1 MKERTKQKRVRKELP
16 TAIKLILILV
26 FSFAFLGFGICV
38 GFLINAFIDQ
48 SIEEILAHAI
58 ITTLVGIV
66 YMAILIILIR
76 DSDSE
81 KVKSRKWY
89 VNCIL
94 ISCTLNL
101 IITAITV
108 FTLGSYGSEIN
119 YLIGFAIFPFIG
131 ICTTPNIV
139 KHVKKDTESWKKI
152 FYKNGNLY
160 TIKNS
165 PDYYRVKAPVEFEQ
179 KILSAVRKHQILN
192 VLVVIG
198 VMLVIVFLG
207 INYMTRDHSYTDNLI
222 KNLIITRNRRN
233 FGFILF
239 MMIFFLAFA
248 IPIIAYYVSNA
259 LKKIR
264 VVRDHEYI
272 AYHAIVPSVNNGRIG
287 IYHKGKQ
294 FTYKYCTCVGI
305 KEKEVKD
312 TKAIL
317 VFVPDDVF
325 LFPENEEYRGER
337 YEKSN

>member
-1 MKERTKQKRVRKELP
+1 MKKDRKPRKELP
-16 TAIKLILILV
+16 LALNVILV
-26 FSFAFLGFGICV
+26 LLFTVVFLGLGVCN
-38 GFLINAFIDQ
+38 GFLINAFINQ
-48 SIEEILAHAI
+48 RTEEILANAF
-58 ITTLVGIV
+58 ITLLVGIV

-76 DSDSE
+76 NSDSE
-81 KVKSRKWY
+81 NVKPFKWY
-89 VNCIL
+89 INCIL
-94 ISCTLNL
+94 ISFTLNL

-139 KHVKKDTESWKKI
+139 KHVKNDTASWKKI

-165 PDYYRVKAPVEFEQ
+165 PDYYRVKAPVEFEK

-207 INYMTRDHSYTDNLI
+207 INYMIRDHSYTDNLI
-222 KNLIITRNRRN
+222 KKLIITRNRRN
-233 FGFILF
+233 FGFIF
-239 MMIFFLAFA
+239 CMMIFFLAFA

-294 FTYKYCTCVGI
+294 FTYKYCICVGI
-305 KEKEVKD
+305 KEKEVKE

>member
-1 MKERTKQKRVRKELP
+1 MKKDRKPRKELP
-16 TAIKLILILV
+16 LALNVILV
-26 FSFAFLGFGICV
+26 LLFTVVFLGLGVCN
-38 GFLINAFIDQ
+38 GFLINALINQ
-48 SIEEILAHAI
+48 RTEEILASAF
-58 ITTLVGIV
+58 ITLLVGIV

-76 DSDSE
+76 NSDSE
-81 KVKSRKWY
+81 NVKPFKWY
-89 VNCIL
+89 VNCVL
-94 ISCTLNL
+94 ISFTLNL
-101 IITAITV
+101 IITAMTV
-108 FTLGSYGSEIN
+108 FTLQPDNGVIN
-119 YLIGFAIFPFIG
+119 YLVGFAIFPFIG

-139 KHVKKDTESWKKI
+139 KHVKNDTSSWKKI

-192 VLVVIG
+192 ILVVIG

-233 FGFILF
+233 FGFIFF

-294 FTYKYCTCVGI
+294 LTYKYCTCVGI

>member
-1 MKERTKQKRVRKELP
+1 MKKDRKPRKELP
-16 TAIKLILILV
+16 LALNVILV
-26 FSFAFLGFGICV
+26 LMFVVVFLSLGVCT
-38 GFLINAFIDQ
+38 GFLINAFINQ
-48 SIEEILAHAI
+48 RTEEILANAF
-58 ITTLVGIV
+58 ITLLVGIV

-76 DSDSE
+76 NSDSE
-81 KVKSRKWY
+81 NVKPFKWY
-89 VNCIL
+89 VNCVL
-94 ISCTLNL
+94 ISFTLNL

-108 FTLGSYGSEIN
+108 FTLQPDNGVIN
-119 YLIGFAIFPFIG
+119 YLVGFAIFPFIG

-139 KHVKKDTESWKKI
+139 KHVKNDTSSWKKI

-165 PDYYRVKAPVEFEQ
+165 PDYYRVKAPVEFEK

-207 INYMTRDHSYTDNLI
+207 INYMARDHSYTDNLI
-222 KNLIITRNRRN
+222 KNLIITRSRRS
-233 FGFILF
+233 FGFIFF

>member
-1 MKERTKQKRVRKELP
+1 M
-16 TAIKLILILV
+16 
-26 FSFAFLGFGICV
+26 
-38 GFLINAFIDQ
+38 
-48 SIEEILAHAI
+48 
-58 ITTLVGIV
+58 
-66 YMAILIILIR
+66 
-76 DSDSE
+76 
-81 KVKSRKWY
+81 
-89 VNCIL
+89 
-94 ISCTLNL
+94 
-101 IITAITV
+101 
-108 FTLGSYGSEIN
+108 
-119 YLIGFAIFPFIG
+119 IGFAIFPFIG

-139 KHVKKDTESWKKI
+139 KHVKNDTSSWKKI

-165 PDYYRVKAPVEFEQ
+165 PDYYRVKAPVEFEK

-222 KNLIITRNRRN
+222 KNLMITRNRRN
-233 FGFILF
+233 FGFIFF

>member
-1 MKERTKQKRVRKELP
+1 MKSYGCQFSGAFPRV
-16 TAIKLILILV
+16 
-26 FSFAFLGFGICV
+26 SF
-38 GFLINAFIDQ
+38 
-48 SIEEILAHAI
+48 
-58 ITTLVGIV
+58 
-66 YMAILIILIR
+66 
-76 DSDSE
+76 
-81 KVKSRKWY
+81 
-89 VNCIL
+89 
-94 ISCTLNL
+94 TLNL

-139 KHVKKDTESWKKI
+139 KHVKNDTSSWKKI

-165 PDYYRVKAPVEFEQ
+165 PDYYRVKAPVEFEK

-233 FGFILF
+233 FGFIFF

-305 KEKEVKD
+305 KEKEEFNLLLSE
-312 TKAIL
+312 IL
-317 VFVPDDVF
+317 V
-325 LFPENEEYRGER
+325 LFSKMQACLKRLVGFGLMNLLVVLKTGEKI
-337 YEKSN
+337 YIKILDLELL